1 MKRKVLVDIGGNT
14 GQSIN
19 QFYNQI
25 ANAKDWA
32 IYSFEPVEY
41 DKLVSNCSKYNNVSC
56 IRAAVGCRDERI
68 KVYTP
73 KSKRG
78 QGCTTIFGKT
88 TGRISYDTYLE
99 VDSINIVDWFNDYI
113 NEDDFVIVKINIEG
127 GEYDLMSALIKI
139 LDKIHCLYI
148 KLHHNKFLQPQREP
162 MLKKLEEFL
171 KLSRD
176 SKTNIHLDE
185 NEKLYNFKE
194 MLQ

>member
-1 MKRKVLVDIGGNT
+1 MKRKVFVDIGGNT

-25 ANAKDWA
+25 ADAKDWT

-41 DKLVSNCSKYNNVSC
+41 DRLVSNCGKYNNVSC
-56 IRAAVGCRDERI
+56 IKAVVSYQNGKTKI
-68 KVYTP
+68 YTP

-99 VDSINIVDWFNDYI
+99 VNSINIVDWFDNNI
-113 NEDDFVIVKINIEG
+113 NIDDFVLVKMNIEG
-127 GEYDLMSALIKI
+127 GEYDLMPALIKI
-139 LDKIHCLYI
+139 LDKIDCLYI
-148 KLHHNKFLQPQREP
+148 KLHHNKFVSPQKEQ
-162 MLKKLEEFL
+162 MLKKLGEFL
-171 KLSRD
+171 KLSHK

-194 MLQ
+194 ML